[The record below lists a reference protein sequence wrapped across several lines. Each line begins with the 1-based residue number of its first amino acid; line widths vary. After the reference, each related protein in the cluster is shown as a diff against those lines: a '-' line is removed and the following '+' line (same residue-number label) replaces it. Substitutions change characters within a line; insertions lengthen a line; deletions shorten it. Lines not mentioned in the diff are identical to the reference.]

1 MELNRSMYP
10 SMTVP
15 SVRTP
20 RNSSATGREAITM
33 PFITQDN
40 TSSSCRTSTDTQCFP
55 GAPCVSKAGAG
66 KRNWYSGCVL
76 FFPIIPARSGGRG
89 LTVPE
94 SSASK
99 L

>member
-20 RNSSATGREAITM
+20 KNSSDAGLEAITM
-33 PFITQDN
+33 PFITQDK
-40 TSSSCRTSTDTQCFP
+40 TSSSWRTSTDTQFFP
-55 GAPCVSKAGAG
+55 GAPWVSKAGEG
-66 KRNWYSGCVL
+66 KRNWYTGCVL
-76 FFPIIPARSGGRG
+76 FLPTIPARSGGRG